1 MENFITDY
9 FIDPI
14 WSKTGYNVVNTLV
27 YAIIAIGSVY
37 LISRVLK
44 GKIAI
49 DENFVKSILAFVLL
63 GSTLRSLTD
72 AIDNNVFQAVS
83 PIHEFV
89 LDSGIYAYGYLT
101 VSPGIY
107 LVTAGLLFISMAILY
122 RIKRMDLLAWVG
134 IGLWLPHFLLLLPFM
149 EYLVYSL
156 PIFILAAIPAYIA
169 YRYCKDKIY
178 TAVVAGQA
186 LDGAATFFVIDFFSK
201 ISGIQYFEQHVF
213 SAAIGNFGGTF
224 FVFYLVKCAIA
235 FAAIHVLRE
244 EKMDQE
250 DKYFIALVLMI
261 MGFAPG
267 IRDILRMV
275 LGA

>member
-1 MENFITDY
+1 MENIITDY

-14 WSKTGYNVVNTLV
+14 WDKTGYNVVNTLV
-27 YAIIAIGSVY
+27 YAIIAIGAVY
-37 LISRVLK
+37 IINRILK

-83 PIHEFV
+83 PIHQLV

-107 LVTAGLLFISMAILY
+107 LVTAALLFISMAILH
-122 RIKRMDLLAWVG
+122 RIKRMELLAWVG
-134 IGLWLPHFLLLLPFM
+134 IALWLPHFLLLLPFM

-178 TAVVAGQA
+178 SAVVAGQA
-186 LDGAATFFVIDFFSK
+186 LDGAATFFVIDFFSD

-213 SAAIGNFGGTF
+213 SAAIGNIGGTF

-235 FAAIHVLRE
+235 FAAIHVLRG

-250 DKYFIALVLMI
+250 DKYFIAIVLMI